1 MAKKTEATTVESKLR
16 ALYDLQLIDS
26 RIDEIINLRG
36 ELPLE
41 VEDLENEISVL
52 NNSSNKIKTEIL
64 KTSLS
69 YGLVSSLTSL
79 VAVDTSPSKPD
90 GIKLSQERIASAL
103 PYGWDEHV
111 FDLEKNYDPI
121 LNFYRKQTKQASIH
135 QASLKMQSSEIALP
149 DTSLNWKMNLL
160 LGLAITILGLFFI
173 NCSRGRNNA

>member
-1 MAKKTEATTVESKLR
+1 MAKLWAKNKITS
-16 ALYDLQLIDS
+16 
-26 RIDEIINLRG
+26 
-36 ELPLE
+36 
-41 VEDLENEISVL
+41 LENQSV
-52 NNSSNKIKTEIL
+52 SSFLPDTDQNKIKTEIL

-111 FDLEKNYDPI
+111 FNLEKNYNPI